1 VAAGDRPRLAADLL
15 AVQFVP
21 GDLFMLA
28 AIIGWAFYSWLLAR
42 PPAHMRARSG
52 PTPWDWAGLLLMQT
66 LFGLLAAG
74 AFAPASRQRRR
85 AHPLEWR
92 GRRGRCCTCRWGPA
106 IVAYRC
112 WGLGVAAG
120 RAGAGGLLQQPDAAV
135 RRAAVHAGAGR
146 GAAGYHAL
154 AFVLIVARHRR
165 QAFVDAGKPVF
176 GICRGLQLLNVM
188 HGGTLYQD
196 IATQCPQARQ
206 HVDRT
211 QYEKLHH
218 EVELAEGGR
227 LAALYPE
234 RRHAR
239 VNSIHHQGIK
249 DLAPGFA
256 VEARCPEDG
265 SIEAIRRTEGP
276 YMAAVQWHPEFHPE
290 GSELL
295 FDDRTLLQ
303 DFLQAAR
310 VARG

>member
-1 VAAGDRPRLAADLL
+1 MNNTLIIGVSARIYYPQGPVLDLGGVWTRTLHYLEQSVAHWIMSGDALPVMVPAVDRESLTRRSEIDLDYYAAKLDGLVLQGGNDLAPESYGESPMRPEWSGDR
-15 AVQFVP
+15 
-21 GDLFMLA
+21 
-28 AIIGWAFYSWLLAR
+28 
-42 PPAHMRARSG
+42 
-52 PTPWDWAGLLLMQT
+52 
-66 LFGLLAAG
+66 
-74 AFAPASRQRRR
+74 
-85 AHPLEWR
+85 
-92 GRRGRCCTCRWGPA
+92 
-106 IVAYRC
+106 
-112 WGLGVAAG
+112 
-120 RAGAGGLLQQPDAAV
+120 V
-135 RRAAVHAGAGR
+135 RDRYEMELV
-146 GAAGYHAL
+146 
-154 AFVLIVARHRR
+154 

-176 GICRGLQLLNVM
+176 GICRGLQLLNVKY
-188 HGGTLYQD
+188 GGTLYQD
-196 IATQCPQARQ
+196 LATQCPQARR

-218 EVELAEGGR
+218 EVELVEGGR
-227 LAALYPE
+227 LAALYPLG
-234 RRHAR
+234 RHAR

-310 VARG
+310 TARG